1 MIEESDPHSRQPQ
14 FAEDAV
20 FWNVNFKCSLSLFL
34 IRSFQM
40 QLQVEHFFC
49 FAYNYYIQDNS
60 KEKSNF
66 MN

>member
-40 QLQVEHFFC
+40 QLQVEHFFSDGKNK
-49 FAYNYYIQDNS
+49 FRV
-60 KEKSNF
+60 
-66 MN
+66 